1 MIGEDFCAPPG
12 KRKSVFSERASSLLH
27 ERSRT
32 ALTNEKLG
40 NLGEFDAANF
50 HLVRFDLQCKSTK
63 SMNRRPLLEARIDS
77 FSGGGLVRELPLEEQ
92 RRLGI
97 EETDCKAMESFRER
111 NREF

>member
-1 MIGEDFCAPPG
+1 M
-12 KRKSVFSERASSLLH
+12 
-27 ERSRT
+27 T
-32 ALTNEKLG
+32 LTNEKLG

-77 FSGGGLVRELPLEEQ
+77 FSSGGLVRELPLEEQ
-92 RRLGI
+92 MRLGI
-97 EETDCKAMESFRER
+97 GETDYKAMER

>member
-40 NLGEFDAANF
+40 NLGEFNAANF
-50 HLVRFDLQCKSTK
+50 RLVHFDLQCKPTK
-63 SMNRRPLLEARIDS
+63 SMNRHPLLEASIDG
-77 FSGGGLVRELPLEEQ
+77 FSGGG
-92 RRLGI
+92 
-97 EETDCKAMESFRER
+97 
-111 NREF
+111 